1 MTPDLEPETLP
12 ALPATPGVSFIMP
25 VLNEAE
31 HLAAA
36 VDTILA
42 QDYAGPK
49 EVVLALGPSTDDTT
63 GIAERLAAAD
73 ERIRLVHNPAGDTP
87 TSLNLAVAATSH
99 PIIIRVDA
107 HSELTADYTATGIA
121 VLRETGVANC
131 GGLMVARGRTALQ
144 KAVARAYMSRIG
156 LGGPAYH
163 AGDEAQDA
171 ESAYLGIYRREV
183 FDRLG
188 GFDTTLR
195 RGQDWELNL
204 RIREAGGRVRFDP
217 RLQVTYWPRAEYR
230 KVVQQFYATGT
241 WRAEIV
247 RRYGAK
253 NSPRYFAPPLLVLGT
268 AAAAACAVAEAS
280 GTMRRAPAPV
290 RVLGRAAFAPVAAYA
305 AGILG
310 VAATARD
317 CAPGERAWFAAIV
330 PTMHLSWGAGFL
342 RGTVTGAKQTV
353 DRSRA

>member
-1 MTPDLEPETLP
+1 MRADLAPETLP
-12 ALPATPGVSFIMP
+12 ALPAEPGVSFIMP

-42 QDYAGPK
+42 QDHPGPK
-49 EVVLALGPSTDDTT
+49 EVVLALGPSTDETT
-63 GIAERLAAAD
+63 AIATELAATDA
-73 ERIRLVHNPAGDTP
+73 RIRLVHNPQGDTP
-87 TSLNLAVAATSH
+87 TSLNLAVAATRH
-99 PIIIRVDA
+99 PVIIRVDA
-107 HSELTADYTATGIA
+107 HSELTTDYTATGIT
-121 VLRETGVANC
+121 VLRETGAANC

-144 KAVARAYMSRIG
+144 KAVARAYTSRIG

-217 RLQVTYWPRAEYR
+217 RLQVTYWPRAAYR

-253 NSPRYFAPPLLVLGT
+253 NSLRYFAPPLLVLGT
-268 AAAAACAVAEAS
+268 AAAGLCAAAEVS
-280 GTMRRAPAPV
+280 GTMRRLPEPV
-290 RVLGRAAFAPVAAYA
+290 RVLGRASYGPVAAYA

-317 CAPGERAWFAAIV
+317 CTPSERAWFAAIV

-342 RGTVTGAKQTV
+342 RGTITGAEKTI
-353 DRSRA
+353 DRSRS